1 VASRLIK
8 AHLFEAAY
16 KATADGIKAKDFA
29 RSDPWIALI
38 PRLATL
44 CEVTFEMTHAASLDE
59 LRKMTTE
66 RAVKAGSYGA
76 FLLTA
81 SGLTAGATN
90 LPDAAQTARV
100 AALELLCHTYFH
112 TTKGQEAVWIVSI
125 PTNYTTWPHLQ
136 LTGATV
142 ANILT
147 SLNAGGTER
156 FSATD
161 RKHIATAAQTG
172 LAWTLKALIVLDDLQ
187 TGSKAITLLR
197 YWFGNGTTKDD
208 ELTSFAEKM
217 RAALRKIA
225 GKLGGGT
232 AVVTDFVPIRTS
244 PDAKDVGARRANAF
258 VTGAAEKQ
266 DVIYIEEGFFSQN
279 AGNVFQNDAHHWAR
293 IMVHEMTHREAAT
306 VDKRY
311 GWAGIA
317 PSTGKISPADA
328 MVNADNWA
336 IFVADAAGAMTATD
350 IARATN
356 GV

>member
-1 VASRLIK
+1 MASQLLK
-8 AHLFEAAY
+8 SHLFEAAY
-16 KATADGIKAKDFA
+16 KATADGIKAKDYA
-29 RSDPWIALI
+29 RSDPWIALV
-38 PRLATL
+38 PRLGTL
-44 CEVTFEMTHAASLDE
+44 CGVSFEMTHASSLEE
-59 LRKMTTE
+59 LRKAVAE
-66 RAVKAGSYGA
+66 RALKAGSYGA

-81 SGLTAGATN
+81 SGLAADTTT
-90 LPDAAQTARV
+90 LPNAAQTARV
-100 AALELLCHTYFH
+100 AALELLFHTYFH

-125 PTNYTTWPHLQ
+125 PSNYTTWPHLQ
-136 LTGATV
+136 MAGATV
-142 ANILT
+142 ANILS

-156 FSATD
+156 FSDTD

-187 TGSKAITLLR
+187 TGSKAMTLLK
-197 YWFGNGTTKDD
+197 YWFGNDTTTDT

-225 GKLGGGT
+225 NKLNGGT

-244 PDAKDVGARRANAF
+244 SDPKDLGARSSNAF
-258 VTGAAEKQ
+258 VVGAEAQ
-266 DVIYIEEGFFSQN
+266 DVIYIEEGFFSKN
-279 AGNVFQNDAHHWAR
+279 SGNVFQNDGRHWAR

-336 IFVADAAGAMTATD
+336 IFVADAAGVMTATD

>member
-1 VASRLIK
+1 MASQLLK
-8 AHLFEAAY
+8 SNLFEAAY
-16 KATADGIKAKDFA
+16 KATAEGIKAKDFA
-29 RSDPWIALI
+29 RSDPWVALI

-44 CEVTFEMTHAASLDE
+44 CGASFEMTHAACLEE
-59 LRKMTTE
+59 LRKVSNE
-66 RAVKAGSYGA
+66 RSLKAGSYGA
-76 FLLTA
+76 FLLSA
-81 SGLTAGATN
+81 SGLAADATT
-90 LPDAAQTARV
+90 LPSSSQAARV
-100 AALELLCHTYFH
+100 AALELLYHTYFH
-112 TTKGQEAVWIVSI
+112 TTKGQEAVWIVSV

-136 LTGATV
+136 MAGATV
-142 ANILT
+142 ASILA
-147 SLNAGGTER
+147 SLNAGGNER
-156 FSATD
+156 FSVTD

-172 LAWTLKALIVLDDLQ
+172 LAWTLKALVVLDDLQ
-187 TGSKAITLLR
+187 AGSRAMTLLK
-197 YWFGNGTTKDD
+197 YWFGNNSTTEI
-208 ELTSFAEKM
+208 ELTTLAEKL
-217 RAALRKIA
+217 RAGLRKIA
-225 GKLGGGT
+225 NKLNGGT

-244 PDAKDVGARRANAF
+244 TDPKDSGARGSNAF
-258 VTGAAEKQ
+258 VVASETQ

-279 AGNVFQNDAHHWAR
+279 AGNVFQNDGRHWAR

-317 PSTGKISPADA
+317 PSSGKISPADA